1 MYEKVEHLMKQRGVT
16 PYRVAKDLGFSTG
29 LFTDWKKGR
38 YTPKQDKITALA
50 EYFDVP
56 VSYFYAPNERE
67 REEYID
73 TLANR
78 ILNEIFANESLKTL
92 FDLAYDAP
100 EEDIQLLI
108 DILKRMKQ

>member
-1 MYEKVEHLMKQRGVT
+1 MYEKVEHLMKQKGVT

-38 YTPKQDKITALA
+38 YTPKQDKIIALA
-50 EYFDVP
+50 EYFGVP
-56 VSYFYAPNERE
+56 VSYFYSQNEQE
-67 REEYID
+67 REEHINSI
-73 TLANR
+73 AQR
-78 ILNEIFANESLKTL
+78 IVDEIFSNESLKTL

-100 EEDIQLLI
+100 EEDIKLLI

>member
-38 YTPKQDKITALA
+38 YTPKQDKIIALA

-56 VSYFYAPNERE
+56 VAYFYDHSERE
-67 REEYID
+67 REECID

-78 ILNEIFANESLKTL
+78 ILNEIFSNESLKVL
-92 FDLAYDAP
+92 FDLTFDAP

-108 DILKRMKQ
+108 AMMKRMKR

>member
-38 YTPKQDKITALA
+38 YTPKQDKIIALA

-56 VSYFYAPNERE
+56 VSYFYETKE
-67 REEYID
+67 REEYVD
-73 TLANR
+73 ALAHR
-78 ILNEIFANESLKTL
+78 ILDEIFGNESLKTL

-100 EEDIQLLI
+100 EEDIKLLI
-108 DILKRMKQ
+108 EVLKRMKQ